1 MTARRA
7 LAALAACLIGH
18 LIPLLPFVGC
28 PGRGAVTA
36 IALSAAVLFGVGV
49 GSLVTL
55 VGDWRKNCPKM
66 VAVGPGAAAA
76 GSFTAC
82 LFRAARA

>member
-1 MTARRA
+1 
-7 LAALAACLIGH
+7 
-18 LIPLLPFVGC
+18 
-28 PGRGAVTA
+28 
-36 IALSAAVLFGVGV
+36 VLFGVGV

-66 VAVGPGAAAA
+66 VAIGPGAAAV